1 MNLKAFFVAALQS
14 ALDLGIGTPDDVL
27 RHVTPDVLSNHL
39 PRPLWARLLTACLGA
54 PKVDAQ
60 IVVETIGVPNLCE
73 HIPATII
80 WGCIAE
86 LGARTIGGGIVATPI
101 VQKPISQPMAASIS
115 QPIPIAAPPPEV
127 AAPSRPTP
135 PTIIGPTI
143 PSLDADEP
151 ENQPTVTAS
160 RTRTPV
166 PNRFRQAST
175 GIGRLATPSPVV
187 PSSTAS
193 QARRPMA
200 QAAAPTPPAPTFSNT
215 GIPSVVRPMRGQ
227 TDADFEVET
236 DISKDDWKNA
246 IAVDDEQLVDWANND
261 ETVTSAEELTSRK
274 R

>member
-1 MNLKAFFVAALQS
+1 VNLKAFFVAALQS

-27 RHVTPDVLSNHL
+27 RHVTPDVLSTHL

-86 LGARTIGGGIVATPI
+86 LGARTIGGGVVAAAI
-101 VQKPISQPMAASIS
+101 VQKPISQPIS
-115 QPIPIAAPPPEV
+115 QPIAIAAPPPEV

-135 PTIIGPTI
+135 PTMIGPTI
-143 PSLDADEP
+143 PSLEADEP
-151 ENQPTVTAS
+151 ENQPTVTGP

-175 GIGRLATPSPVV
+175 GIGRLATPAPTT
-187 PSSTAS
+187 SSSAS

-215 GIPSVVRPMRGQ
+215 GIPSVVRPKRGQ

-261 ETVTSAEELTSRK
+261 ETVTSAEEVTSRK